1 MQDDW
6 EKKHTQKS
14 SGKVYLPR
22 YFGSQTT
29 HSQGLISSRIS
40 RHSTGLRHRWREE
53 ENRWGV
59 LNIYT
64 NHLSGNR
71 VHKHKAITELLRGG
85 RKTPYKVYSN
95 QLNGPLK
102 KE

>member
-22 YFGSQTT
+22 YFGSQKT
-29 HSQGLISSRIS
+29 HSQGLTSSRIC

-53 ENRWGV
+53 ENPWDV
-59 LNIYT
+59 HTIYT
-64 NHLSGNR
+64 NHLGGNR
-71 VHKHKAITELLRGG
+71 AHKHKAITELLRGG
-85 RKTPYKVYSN
+85 RTTPYKVYSN

>member
-1 MQDDW
+1 MQDNW

-29 HSQGLISSRIS
+29 HSQGLTSSRIS
-40 RHSTGLRHRWREE
+40 RHSTGLRHMWREE
-53 ENRWGV
+53 ENPWGV
-59 LNIYT
+59 LTIYT
-64 NHLSGNR
+64 NHLGGSL
-71 VHKHKAITELLRGG
+71 VHKHKAINFDMVGER
-85 RKTPYKVYSN
+85 PVYPDE
-95 QLNGPLK
+95 LNGPLK